1 MQNTIYLC
9 FSYLLL
15 LLSPLGLDAN
25 MDSKTIKTSALAN
38 AEMAKVYR
46 HFPKANPFDRFRI
59 LKQTGPTLENRP
71 NTEGSSDVGFWM
83 SDVGKRAAKIRNR
96 TSEIK
101 NTEGSSGSENSVK
114 KMRSKRFWRIFGA
127 IVGGLALIYWL
138 QGTIWLAVVTLAI
151 CLYFFNRKKIQA
163 WDRDRYARS
172 QSMDDASLDK
182 DRNGN
187 PIYPLS
193 HAANKWTRLAINRFA
208 IGTVLGGLGLL
219 LVLLGAI
226 LAGSTSSI
234 GGLLLL
240 GLIALGVGYIFTIIG
255 FLNACKAV
263 ANKEPKQ
270 LFAWLI
276 ILLSLPSIISL
287 LGLLIGFA

>member
-71 NTEGSSDVGFWM
+71 NTEGSS
-83 SDVGKRAAKIRNR
+83 
-96 TSEIK
+96 
-101 NTEGSSGSENSVK
+101 GSENSVK
-114 KMRSKRFWRIFGA
+114 KMRSNRFWRIFGA

-151 CLYFFNRKKIQA
+151 CLYFFNRKKIQE